1 MVVLVCL
8 KILELFVERMRRMD
22 SNTLAAPKFNRWIPV
37 VASIAIQ
44 LCLGTAYIWSVF
56 QSYLI
61 IGPSTP
67 NALFNWPASH
77 GTLAYS
83 LLLGVLTVGSTI
95 GGRLQEKLKPR
106 PVIIAAGIILGLGFF
121 FARFTTETTPWLLWL
136 TYGVLGGFG
145 MGMSY
150 TTTIA
155 CCQKWFPDKRGFVTG
170 IIVSALGFGGLVFT
184 PVAEALIK
192 SYGVLNTFSILG
204 VVFFV
209 VNIAGAFFIDSPP
222 EGFRP
227 KGWTPPAP
235 KDGIIAQSFTP
246 SEALKTPQFYMVTI
260 AFMCATAAGSM
271 MIPMAKILG
280 LQPDSGLSK
289 EVAVVGVMIITGFNS
304 FGRLFWA
311 GISDKLGRKR
321 VLLILL
327 VIAALSIVGVSF
339 TKAYLM
345 LAFIAVIGFSYGGFL
360 GVFPALTADFWGTKS
375 VAMIY
380 GMILLGFGAGAV
392 ASSYIVAYFSAAK
405 AFTTAFAIAGAAA
418 VVGFVI
424 IALLKA
430 PKLKA
435 EK

>member
-1 MVVLVCL
+1 MNNSSVA
-8 KILELFVERMRRMD
+8 I
-22 SNTLAAPKFNRWIPV
+22 PKFNRWIPV

-61 IGPSTP
+61 ISPSTP
-67 NALFNWPASH
+67 DALFNWPASH

-83 LLLGVLTVGSTI
+83 LLLGLLTVGSTI
-95 GGRLQEKLKPR
+95 GGKLQEKMKPGL
-106 PVIIAAGIILGLGFF
+106 VVVAAGIVLGSGFF
-121 FARFTTETTPWLLWL
+121 LVRFITETTPWLLWL
-136 TYGVLGGFG
+136 TYGILGGIG
-145 MGMSY
+145 MGLAY

-155 CCQKWFPDKRGFVTG
+155 CCQKWFPDKRGLVTG

-184 PVAEALIK
+184 PVAEMLIET
-192 SYGVLNTFSILG
+192 YGVLNTFSILG

-209 VNIAGAFFIDSPP
+209 VNVAGSFFIINPP
-222 EGFRP
+222 EGYKP
-227 KGWTPPAP
+227 EGWTPPTP
-235 KDGIIAQSFTP
+235 KEGVIRQSFTP
-246 SEALKTPQFYMVTI
+246 SEALKTPQFYMVTF

-280 LQPDSGLSK
+280 LQPDSGLTN
-289 EVAVVGVMIITGFNS
+289 EAAVAGVMIITGFNS

-311 GISDKLGRKR
+311 GISDKLGRKK

-360 GVFPALTADFWGTKS
+360 GVFPALTADFWGTKN
-375 VAMIY
+375 VATIY
-380 GMILLGFGAGAV
+380 GMILLGFGIGAV
-392 ASSYIVAYFSAAK
+392 VSSYVVAYFSAAK
-405 AFTTAFAIAGAAA
+405 AFTTAFVIAAAAA
-418 VVGFVI
+418 VVGFAI

-430 PKLKA
+430 PGLKA
-435 EK
+435 EKQN

>member
-1 MVVLVCL
+1 
-8 KILELFVERMRRMD
+8 MD
-22 SNTLAAPKFNRWIPV
+22 SNTITAPKFNRWIPV
-37 VASIAIQ
+37 AASLAIQ

-95 GGRLQEKLKPR
+95 GGKLQERLKPR

-121 FARFTTETTPWLLWL
+121 LARFTTESTPWVLWL

-155 CCQKWFPDKRGFVTG
+155 NSQKWFPDKRGLVTG

-184 PVAEALIK
+184 PVAEALINA
-192 SYGVLNTFSILG
+192 YGVLNTFSILG

-209 VNIAGAFFIDSPP
+209 VNIAGAFFIIAPP
-222 EGFRP
+222 EGYKP

-246 SEALKTPQFYMVTI
+246 SEALKTPQFYMVTL

-280 LQPDSGLSK
+280 LQPDSGLTK
-289 EVAVVGVMIITGFNS
+289 EAAVVGVMIITGFNS

-311 GISDKLGRKR
+311 GISDRLGRKK

-375 VAMIY
+375 VAMTY

-405 AFTTAFAIAGAAA
+405 AFTTAFVIAGVAA

-435 EK
+435 EKM